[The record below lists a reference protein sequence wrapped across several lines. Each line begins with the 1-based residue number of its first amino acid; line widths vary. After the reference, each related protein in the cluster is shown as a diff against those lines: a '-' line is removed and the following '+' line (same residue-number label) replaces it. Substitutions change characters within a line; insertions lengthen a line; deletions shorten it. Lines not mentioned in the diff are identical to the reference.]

1 MSITLIAVSSEL
13 VRSESVNFFRKKVF
27 DIIGIDNDLR
37 TNIKL

>member
-13 VRSESVNFFRKKVF
+13 VRSESVNFCRKKVF
-27 DIIGIDNDLR
+27 DIIEIDNDLR